1 MSKARILIVDD
12 DASIR
17 ESLTRVLKY
26 EDYEVR
32 TAVDGPKAL
41 DALAERHHDLALV
54 DIKMPGMDGLELLER
69 VKKSHPDLVCIM
81 VSGHGTVQT
90 AVEATKLG
98 AFDFL
103 EKPPDRDRLLL
114 TIRNGL
120 QHAVLSS
127 ETAIAKRRLGQS
139 QAIVGK
145 SAAIQRVLQQ
155 IDKVA
160 PTNATVL
167 ITGENGTG
175 KELVAH
181 AVHRKSPRTAARF
194 VQINCA
200 AIPEEL
206 IESELFGH
214 EKGAFTGAHSRREG
228 KFELADGGSI
238 LLDEIG
244 DMSPTVQAKVLRVL
258 EEGVFERVGGSQ
270 PLAGD
275 VRVMAATNKD
285 LQAAVKRGEFREDLF
300 FRLNVVPVHVPPLR
314 DRRDD
319 IPLLVEHFLELYCA
333 REERPPVDISPEAI
347 ARLQRHEWPGNVRE
361 LRNTLERI
369 AILSDTGRIGPEDV
383 PFAAGPAAAPRAD
396 APTFLDAPTYEQ
408 FKDLAEREY
417 LERQLARNEWNVA
430 QTAKA
435 LNMPRSNLYKKI
447 EKHGLTRDGA
457 GE

>member
-1 MSKARILIVDD
+1 
-12 DASIR
+12 
-17 ESLTRVLKY
+17 
-26 EDYEVR
+26 
-32 TAVDGPKAL
+32 
-41 DALAERHHDLALV
+41 
-54 DIKMPGMDGLELLER
+54 
-69 VKKSHPDLVCIM
+69 M

-90 AVEATKLG
+90 AADATKLA

-103 EKPPDRDRLLL
+103 EKPPDRDRQPL
-114 TIRNGL
+114 TRRNGL
-120 QHAVLSS
+120 QHAVLAQ
-127 ETAIAKRRLGQS
+127 ETATARKRLGK
-139 QAIVGK
+139 ATEIVGD
-145 SAAIQRVLQQ
+145 SAAIRAVLQQ
-155 IDKVA
+155 VEKVA

-167 ITGENGTG
+167 ITGDNGTG

-181 AVHRKSPRTAARF
+181 LVHRKSPRKDARF

-214 EKGAFTGAHSRREG
+214 EKGAFTGAVSRREG
-228 KFELADGGSI
+228 KFELADGGTI

-314 DRRDD
+314 ERRDD
-319 IPLLVEHFLELYCA
+319 IPLLVEHFLELYCL
-333 REERPPVDISPEAI
+333 REERPPVDIAPEAI
-347 ARLQRHEWPGNVRE
+347 ALLQRHEWPGNVRE
-361 LRNTLERI
+361 LRNTLERM
-369 AILSDTGRIGPEDV
+369 AILSDTGRISPEDV
-383 PFAAGPAAAPRAD
+383 PFTAGPAAALRAD

-430 QTAKA
+430 QTAKV
-435 LNMPRSNLYKKI
+435 LQMPRSNLYKKI